1 VDGNAESLKRHG
13 SRLDDGLV
21 ARATVNGVKPFVI
34 DRRKARLEF
43 TQPEYEGMVVEARLD
58 VDMRTFFELQA
69 LATDN
74 STPGNMEA
82 AFAMFATQILES
94 WNIQE
99 EDGTTIPADA
109 DGFMALPPSLGTAIL
124 GAWSE
129 AVTSSGEVSASA

>member
-1 VDGNAESLKRHG
+1 M
-13 SRLDDGLV
+13 

-34 DRRKARLEF
+34 ERRRARLEF
-43 TQPEYEGMVVEARLD
+43 TQPEYVGMVVEARLD
-58 VDMRTFFELQA
+58 VDMRTFFELQT

-94 WNIQE
+94 WNIQD

-129 AVTSSGEVSASA
+129 AVTSAGEV

>member
-1 VDGNAESLKRHG
+1 M
-13 SRLDDGLV
+13 

-34 DRRKARLEF
+34 ERRRARLEF

-58 VDMRTFFELQA
+58 VDMRTFFELQT

-74 STPGNMEA
+74 TTPGNMEA

-94 WNIQE
+94 WNIQD
-99 EDGTTIPADA
+99 EDGTTVPADA
-109 DGFMALPPSLGTAIL
+109 DGFMSLPPSLGTAIL

-129 AVTSSGEVSASA
+129 AVTSAGEVSASA

>member
-1 VDGNAESLKRHG
+1 VDGWFEPLKRHG
-13 SRLDDGLV
+13 SRLDDSLV
-21 ARATVNGVKPFVI
+21 VRATTNGVKPFVI
-34 DRRKARLEF
+34 ERRRARLEF
-43 TQPEYEGMVVEARLD
+43 EQPEYEGMVVEARLD
-58 VDMRTFFELQA
+58 VDMRTFFELQT
-69 LATDN
+69 LATD

-94 WNIQE
+94 WNIQD

-129 AVTSSGEVSASA
+129 AVTSAGEVSASA